1 MTFNYA
7 RLRDGTA
14 ERLIARFGQSAT
26 LTKPGASSG
35 TPYNPTIAASTDYAV
50 TVVNKTITIEN
61 RDGTLVQQ
69 GDRLFILSTDTT
81 ATPELDDTLTAGGET
96 YQIVDVTPLQPGA
109 TVMLWYVQCRK

>member
-14 ERLIARFGQSAT
+14 ERLIARFGQTAT
-26 LTKPGASSG
+26 LTKPGTPTGPAYNPVAG
-35 TPYNPTIAASTDYAV
+35 TPTAYTV
-50 TVVNKTITIEN
+50 TVVNKTIKIEN

-81 ATPELDDTLTAGGET
+81 ATPEMGDTLTADSEL